1 MSDLSDMPDDDGAQS
16 ERLSPGLDA
25 IAAQAEALEHGV
37 TAATAIDG
45 QAAGDNNA
53 AELLEALTMARVLVS
68 PMMAWWPEFA
78 TVWGDATLRK
88 VADAG
93 AQVMDRHGW
102 TMGQAFT
109 QFGPYIALAV
119 ATLPPLLV
127 TRRAIKER
135 KQASEA
141 PPHERAEQAPH

>member
-1 MSDLSDMPDDDGAQS
+1 MSDLSDIPDDDGAQS

-25 IAAQAEALEHGV
+25 LAAQAEALESGAV
-37 TAATAIDG
+37 ASAAGDG
-45 QAAGDNNA
+45 QAAGENNA

-68 PMMAWWPEFA
+68 PMMAWWPEFHA
-78 TVWGDATLRK
+78 VWCDATLRG

-102 TMGQAFT
+102 TMNQAFT
-109 QFGPYIALAV
+109 QFGPYIALAG

-127 TRRAIKER
+127 THRAIKER